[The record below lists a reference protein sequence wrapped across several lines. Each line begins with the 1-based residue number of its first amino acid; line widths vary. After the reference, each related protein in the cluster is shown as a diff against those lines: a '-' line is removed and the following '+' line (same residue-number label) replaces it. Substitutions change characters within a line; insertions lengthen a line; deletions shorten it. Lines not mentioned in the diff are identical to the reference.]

1 MASNQL
7 GLVQSK
13 KLTKPAYFQG
23 FNTID
28 QPLPPYNLNNIALIK
43 RDLENTFATPIG
55 TRVMLPNFGTRIYNF
70 LFEPFDEDTKN
81 AIIEDAVRIIQT
93 EPRVELVTIDVFQED
108 QALTISMI
116 LLFKPES
123 ITDNLF
129 VSFSTKDRETF

>member
-1 MASNQL
+1 
-7 GLVQSK
+7 
-13 KLTKPAYFQG
+13 
-23 FNTID
+23 
-28 QPLPPYNLNNIALIK
+28 
-43 RDLENTFATPIG
+43 
-55 TRVMLPNFGTRIYNF
+55 MLPNFGTRIYNF